1 MTGKYDNIIGLSR
14 PESRRPKMTM
24 NDRAAQFAPFA
35 ALTKFG
41 EEIKESNRKTTEKIE
56 LGDGD
61 IEKIDEVL
69 TGIERRISENKAA
82 GANAGKLAG
91 GFTSGFTDG
100 FANGLTVAAEYFV
113 RDKVKSGGRVEEYIG
128 NVKKIDRAGRKLI
141 FEDGKI
147 VDMQNLLS
155 VSVVQNKQ
163 TIK

>member
-1 MTGKYDNIIGLSR
+1 MTGKYDDIIGSSR

-35 ALTKFG
+35 TLTKFG

-61 IEKIDEVL
+61 IERIDEVL
-69 TGIERRISENKAA
+69 RGIEKRIDENKAEGA
-82 GANAGKLAG
+82 GNESLAVVV
-91 GFTSGFTDG
+91 T
-100 FANGLTVAAEYFV
+100 YFV

-147 VDMQNLLS
+147 VDIRDLLS
-155 VSVVQNKQ
+155 VSVVD
-163 TIK
+163 ISE